1 MAKSRLQN
9 HRRTSSPSNAPAMPP
24 ALRQASA
31 AFDFTAAIRSVCLEA
46 VAVTPELAHVD
57 FSRIAV
63 TFSQARS
70 TSSYGLYASLTPL
83 RFEGGSSTG
92 VRRGRR
98 LRIQRVVSPAGVEML
113 YILTFCLPRFMN
125 LDFREKLITI
135 FHELWHISP
144 KFDGDIRRHEGRC
157 YAHSSSQAA
166 YDFEMGKLADRWVRQ
181 GIDPQLVGF
190 LQGNFAAL
198 VANFGRVIGL
208 KCPRPRLLP
217 ADGA

>member
-1 MAKSRLQN
+1 MAKSRAE
-9 HRRTSSPSNAPAMPP
+9 HRRGSSG
-24 ALRQASA
+24 ASA
-31 AFDFTAAIRSVCLEA
+31 RGELAPVLRAKSVFDFTAAIRSVCIEA
-46 VAVTPELAHVD
+46 VAVTPELSHVD

-70 TSSYGLYASLTPL
+70 TSKWGLYASLTPL
-83 RFEGGSSTG
+83 RFEGGSAVG
-92 VRRGRR
+92 VRRGKK

-166 YDFEMGKLADRWVRQ
+166 YDFEMGKLADRWMTR
-181 GIDPQLVGF
+181 GIDPALVGF
-190 LQGNFAAL
+190 LEGNFNSLAT
-198 VANFGRVIGL
+198 NFGRVVGM

-217 ADGA
+217 ADR